1 MYQPSHFK
9 EERPEVLRELIAGQ
23 PLGALVT
30 FGADGIEANHIPF
43 LYDPEPAPLGTLR
56 AHVAR
61 NNPVWREFRQDI
73 EALAIFQGPQLY
85 VTPSWYPRKEQTGKV
100 VPTWN
105 YLVVHAYGPLRAI
118 EDREWLRNFVT
129 RLTDNF
135 ERERASPW
143 KVTDAPSD
151 YIEAQLKAIVGI
163 EIPVTRLFGKWK
175 TSQNQLP
182 ADREGVVRG
191 LREAGD
197 ANSLRMAE
205 WVEDAIAKGKAK

>member
-9 EERPEVLRELIAGQ
+9 EERPEVLRELIAGH

-30 FGADGIEANHIPF
+30 LGAAGIEANHIPF
-43 LYDPEPAPLGTLR
+43 LYDPMPGPLGTLR

-61 NNPVWREFRQDI
+61 NNPVWREFNGDV
-73 EALAIFQGPQLY
+73 EALAIFQGPQRY
-85 VTPSWYPRKEQTGKV
+85 VTPAWYPRKQETGKV

-105 YLVVHAYGPLRAI
+105 YLVVHAYGPLRVMD
-118 EDREWLRNFVT
+118 DREWLRSFVT

-135 ERERASPW
+135 ESGKASPW
-143 KVTDAPSD
+143 KVTDAPPD
-151 YIEAQLKAIVGI
+151 YIDAQLRAIVGI
-163 EIPVTRLFGKWK
+163 EIPVTRVFGKWK

-197 ANSLRMAE
+197 ADSMRMAQ
-205 WVEDAIAKGKAK
+205 WVEDSIAKGK